1 MIYIVIEYII
11 DYFIL
16 IQTPFQAFE
25 STTVRAIRKYKLKKI
40 ACLNL
45 LFRRTRYHYKFGGV
59 AVRLGI
65 DFATIQNFVYTFGG
79 GLSGQKNLRS
89 IPVEDRSGG
98 RDPRPT
104 ATSIERGEAAGNRSP
119 ASNFVC
125 VRLEQGT
132 STNLLDVEEGADL
145 DPA

>member
-1 MIYIVIEYII
+1 MLLEYII
-11 DYFIL
+11 DYFVL
-16 IQTPFQAFE
+16 IQTPFQVFE

-45 LFRRTRYHYKFGGV
+45 LFRGTRYHYKFGEV

-65 DFATIQNFVYTFGG
+65 EFATIQKLLLYTFGG
-79 GLSGQKNLRS
+79 GSSGQKNLRS
-89 IPVEDRSGG
+89 IPAEDRSGG
-98 RDPRPT
+98 RRPDCLT
-104 ATSIERGEAAGNRSP
+104 ATSDVRGEAARNWSP
-119 ASNFVC
+119 ASTFVC

-132 STNLLDVEEGADL
+132 PTNLRDVEEGADL

>member
-1 MIYIVIEYII
+1 MSEP
-11 DYFIL
+11 L
-16 IQTPFQAFE
+16 I
-25 STTVRAIRKYKLKKI
+25 STYTISLQVRGSSGAIGNRFCDNSKL
-40 ACLNL
+40 L
-45 LFRRTRYHYKFGGV
+45 L
-59 AVRLGI
+59 
-65 DFATIQNFVYTFGG
+65 YTFGG
-79 GLSGQKNLRS
+79 GSSGQKNLHS
-89 IPVEDRSGG
+89 TPEEDRSGG